1 MLIAGVAV
9 VLLFKASL
17 AFKAHD
23 AKLHP
28 SSPRHV
34 RTQIAAVKFRNNLNM
49 FATGL
54 AALVVAAVIV
64 YVVFSVLT
72 NSKSL

>member
-1 MLIAGVAV
+1 
-9 VLLFKASL
+9 
-17 AFKAHD
+17 
-23 AKLHP
+23 
-28 SSPRHV
+28 
-34 RTQIAAVKFRNNLNM
+34 M

-54 AALVVAAVIV
+54 AALLVAAVIV

>member
-1 MLIAGVAV
+1 MQASSIILPTCTYAAV
-9 VLLFKASL
+9 
-17 AFKAHD
+17 
-23 AKLHP
+23 
-28 SSPRHV
+28 RE
-34 RTQIAAVKFRNNLNM
+34 IAAVKFRNNLNM

-54 AALVVAAVIV
+54 AALLVAAVIV